1 MLGFVQLGEEAH
13 ILYAELIEVMRLIAA
28 ALLGGVIG
36 LERQQR
42 HKSAGLRTHI
52 LVSLGSCLVMLIS
65 YKLYAGVQGLTNA
78 DPARLAAQVVSGIG
92 FLGAGTIMKE
102 GLTIKGLTTAASLW
116 VVAGV
121 GLAVGA
127 GYYVGAVT
135 TTVLSVLALTY
146 LPRFERLYGCGPS
159 QVAIIVRSIDK
170 PGQIGRIGS
179 YLGTKIVAICD
190 IKIDEVGKND
200 IHISVFVDV
209 TDRRIVPE
217 IVEGLKEIEGVAE
230 VLLE

>member
-1 MLGFVQLGEEAH
+1 M
-13 ILYAELIEVMRLIAA
+13 YAELVEIARLTIA
-28 ALLGGVIG
+28 ALLGGIVG

-159 QVAIIVRSIDK
+159 QVAIVVRSVDK

-179 YLGTKIVAICD
+179 YLGTKNVAICD
-190 IKIDEVGKND
+190 IKIDEVGKNE
-200 IHISVFVDV
+200 IHISVILDV
-209 TDRRIVPE
+209 TDRRIIPD
-217 IVEGLKEIEGVAE
+217 IVEGMKGIEGV
-230 VLLE
+230 VDVILE

>member
-1 MLGFVQLGEEAH
+1 M
-13 ILYAELIEVMRLIAA
+13 YAELVEIARLTIAA
-28 ALLGGVIG
+28 FLGGIVG

-159 QVAIIVRSIDK
+159 QVAIVVRSVDK

-179 YLGTKIVAICD
+179 YLGTKNVAICD

-200 IHISVFVDV
+200 IHISVILDV
-209 TDRRIVPE
+209 TDRRIIPD
-217 IVEGLKEIEGVAE
+217 IVDGMKGIEGV
-230 VLLE
+230 VDVILE

>member
-1 MLGFVQLGEEAH
+1 MPEE
-13 ILYAELIEVMRLIAA
+13 IVEVLRLISSAF
-28 ALLGGVIG
+28 LGGVIG

-52 LVSLGSCLVMLIS
+52 LVSLGSCLVMIIS
-65 YKLYAGVQGLTNA
+65 YKIYAGVQGLTNA

-127 GYYVGAVT
+127 GYYIGAVAT
-135 TTVLSVLALTY
+135 TILSFLALTY

-159 QVAIIVRSIDK
+159 QVAMVVRSIDK
-170 PGQIGRIGS
+170 PGQIGRVGS
-179 YLGTKIVAICD
+179 YLGTKNVAICD
-190 IKIDEVGKND
+190 IKIDEIGKDD
-200 IHISVFVDV
+200 IHISVIVDV

-217 IVEGLKEIEGVAE
+217 IVEGLKGIEGV
-230 VLLE
+230 VDVQLE

>member
-1 MLGFVQLGEEAH
+1 MPVSLAVATVNLSVALGCGA
-13 ILYAELIEVMRLIAA
+13 I
-28 ALLGGVIG
+28 IG
-36 LERQQR
+36 MERQFRQR
-42 HKSAGLRTHI
+42 KAGLRTNA
-52 LVSLGSCLVMLIS
+52 LVALGAAAYMVFSMLVEGDMS
-65 YKLYAGVQGLTNA
+65 PSRV
-78 DPARLAAQVVSGIG
+78 AAQVVSGIG

-135 TTVLSVLALTY
+135 TTILSVLALTY

-159 QVAIIVRSIDK
+159 QVAIVVRSVDK

-179 YLGTKIVAICD
+179 YLGTKNVAICD
-190 IKIDEVGKND
+190 IKIDEVGKNE
-200 IHISVFVDV
+200 IHISVILDV
-209 TDRRIVPE
+209 TDRRIIPD
-217 IVEGLKEIEGVAE
+217 IVEGMKGIEGV
-230 VLLE
+230 VDVILE

>member
-1 MLGFVQLGEEAH
+1 M
-13 ILYAELIEVMRLIAA
+13 YAELIEVMRLIAA

-146 LPRFERLYGCGPS
+146 LPRFERLYGCVLRRWRLLFAPS
-159 QVAIIVRSIDK
+159 ISRGRSD
-170 PGQIGRIGS
+170 GS
-179 YLGTKIVAICD
+179 DPIWERKMWRSVILKLM
-190 IKIDEVGKND
+190 KSGKMT
-200 IHISVFVDV
+200 F
-209 TDRRIVPE
+209 TFR
-217 IVEGLKEIEGVAE
+217 
-230 VLLE
+230 LLWM